1 MKLNDKIYYC
11 RKRSGLSQEDLA
23 ERLGVSRQS
32 VSKWE
37 TGAALPEI
45 DKLTVLAAV
54 FGVTTDWLLS
64 DAEPEAEDTDDCR
77 AENRGN
83 PYGPTSQAPAY
94 PEWMDRAP
102 HFIASLLRRFGWLF
116 GVYVSVVGA
125 IMMGF
130 GGIAKLMSSFMV
142 DSFSSSTSSMTNGFG
157 DPFFSQPDPFFDS
170 FVEESTR
177 MLENNPVTVIA
188 NVLLIVGAVVVVGGI
203 VLAVILKRYSKM

>member
-11 RKRSGLSQEDLA
+11 RKKSGLSQEELA

-45 DKLTVLAAV
+45 DKLTTLAAV

-64 DAEPEAEDTDDCR
+64 DAEPEEESEREKTEEKR
-77 AENRGN
+77 SN
-83 PYGPTSQAPAY
+83 PYNPSAY

-130 GGIAKLMSSFMV
+130 GGIAKLMTSFMV
-142 DSFSSSTSSMTNGFG
+142 DSFTSSTSSMTQGFG
-157 DPFFSQPDPFFDS
+157 DPFFSPTDPFFDS
-170 FVEESTR
+170 FVEESAR
-177 MLENNPVTVIA
+177 MVENNPVTVIA
-188 NVLLIVGAVVVVGGI
+188 NIFLIIGAVVVVGGI
-203 VLAVILKRYSKM
+203 VLAIILKRYSKM